1 MPPLRTCLL
10 AFSLVVSAP
19 AFAQTADDTAGD
31 KADPVRILDALTV
44 TGAAGTTGDI
54 AGSVSYLDG
63 EEFARQGHV
72 DVLRILRNVPG
83 VNIQEEEGYGLRP
96 NIGLRGSGSDRNS
109 RIAVLED
116 GVPIA
121 PAAYASP
128 SAYYFPS
135 AGRIS
140 AIEVTKGPAT
150 IQYGPRTTGGAVHL
164 FSTPLPEEASGKA
177 SLLFGD
183 FGRQSAHLWAGT
195 RVDLGSRGLQGG
207 VLLETFQDEADG
219 FLKHDSGGDTGFDVS
234 DYVFK
239 AGLYNE
245 QANMPWSA
253 ELKYQTR
260 KEISNQT
267 YLGLTDADFKA
278 NAFRLYDAA
287 KNDQMNNENELI
299 QFSGTLELFP
309 DVSLTM
315 TAYSNE
321 FARNWY
327 KVQGV
332 NAAGNGAS
340 ADVSISSILRDPVT
354 YAAEY
359 DLLRGAASLDDSIV
373 LRANNRKYYSRGIQG
388 VLLADLDLAG
398 LQHMLKLGAR
408 SHNDQEDRFQ
418 KEDAYRLLGG
428 ELQLT
433 TGGAAGS
440 QSNRVSS
447 GEALS
452 LYALDQ
458 VQVTDALQ
466 ITAGARFEDYELTR
480 KDFATTDPR
489 RAAGPV
495 RTRTNA
501 NDILLPSLSAL
512 YDISDSLSLFAGV
525 HKGFAIASPGNTTS
539 DPEESWD
546 YEAGARYGKDALS
559 LEAVAYFNAYSNL
572 LGDCT
577 ASSGG
582 GCIIGDQFD
591 GGEVDVKGL
600 EVTARWDA
608 GEMFGTDSLSVPFSL
623 AYTYTDASFQSAFDS
638 DYEPWG
644 NVQAGDEL
652 PYVAEHQITLGAGAG
667 TKQWAINALASYV
680 GETRA
685 RAGQGAIAANELID
699 ARWVVDLA
707 ASYEVADNI
716 RLKLKAENLLDET
729 YIAARRPAGLRP
741 GKPREIMF
749 GVEVVF

>member
-1 MPPLRTCLL
+1 MRVPLL
-10 AFSLVVSAP
+10 ALGLAVNAP
-19 AFAQTADDTAGD
+19 AFAQANDEFVS
-31 KADPVRILDALTV
+31 KATDPVRILDALTV
-44 TGAAGTTGDI
+44 TGVAGDTGDV
-54 AGSVSYLDG
+54 AGSVSYLDSA
-63 EEFARQGHV
+63 ELARQGHV
-72 DVLRILRNVPG
+72 DMLRILRNVPG

-96 NIGLRGSGSDRNS
+96 NIGLRGSGADRNS

-135 AGRIS
+135 AGRIH

-164 FSTPLPEEASGKA
+164 FSTPLPEETRGKA
-177 SLLFGD
+177 SLMFGD
-183 FGRQSAHLWAGT
+183 FGRQTAHLWAGT
-195 RVDLGSRGLQGG
+195 RVDLGASGLQAG
-207 VLLETFQDEADG
+207 VLGESFQDKADG
-219 FLKHDSGGDTGFDVS
+219 FLQRDSGGADTGFEVS
-234 DYVFK
+234 DYVIK

-245 QANMPWSA
+245 SAAMPWSA

-260 KEISNQT
+260 NETSNQT
-267 YLGLTDADFKA
+267 YLGLTDEDFNA
-278 NAFRLYDAA
+278 EAFRLYAA
-287 KNDQMNNENELI
+287 AQNDQMNNKNELT
-299 QFSGTLELFP
+299 QLSGTLEISSMT
-309 DVSLTM
+309 SLTV

-327 KVQGV
+327 KIQGV
-332 NAAGNGAS
+332 NAAGNGTS
-340 ADVSISSILRDPVT
+340 GDVPISSILSDPVT

-373 LRANNRKYYSRGIQG
+373 LRANNRKYYSRGLQG
-388 VLLADLDLAG
+388 VLLTDFDLG
-398 LQHMLKLGAR
+398 HMAHTLTLGAR
-408 SHNDQEDRFQ
+408 LHKDEEDRFQ

-433 TGGAAGS
+433 TGGAAGG
-440 QSNRVSS
+440 QSNRVST

-452 LYALDQ
+452 LYALDRIQ
-458 VQVTDALQ
+458 VSGLLQ
-466 ITAGARFEDYELTR
+466 ITLGARFEDYELAR
-480 KDFATTDPR
+480 KDYATTDPSR
-489 RAAGPV
+489 TAGPI

-501 NDILLPSLSAL
+501 DDIILPSLSVL
-512 YDISDSLSLFAGV
+512 YEMSDSLSLFAGA

-539 DPEESWD
+539 APEESWN
-546 YEAGARYGKDALS
+546 YEAGARYGKDSLS
-559 LEAVAYFNAYSNL
+559 FEAVAYFNDYTNL

-582 GCIIGDQFD
+582 GCVIGDQFD
-591 GGEVDVKGL
+591 GGGVEVKGL

-608 GEMFGTDSLSVPFSL
+608 AEILGTGQVSVPFSL
-623 AYTYTDASFQSAFDS
+623 AYTYTDAAFQNAFSS
-638 DYEPWG
+638 DFEPWG
-644 NVQAGDEL
+644 NVQAGDKL
-652 PYVAEHQITLGAGAG
+652 PYLSDHQITLGAGAG
-667 TKQWAINALASYV
+667 TEQWAINALASYV

-685 RAGQGAIAANELID
+685 TAGQGATAANDLID

-707 ASYEVADNI
+707 ASYEVADRI

-729 YIAARRPAGLRP
+729 YIAARRPAGIRP
-741 GKPREIMF
+741 GKPRDIMF
-749 GVEVVF
+749 GIEMVF